1 VEELIFGRLTLR
13 EIPYDNPIIMATL
26 GGSTMLLLCIAFLI
40 WYHGKWSYLWK
51 EWFTSVDHKR
61 IGIMYV
67 VLALVMLL
75 RGFADALLM
84 RTQQALAEGSAQ
96 GYLPPDHYNQIFSA
110 HGTIMIIFVAMPFF
124 IGLMNIIVPLQIG
137 ARDVAYPFLNSVSF
151 WLTASS
157 AALVM
162 LSLGLGNFSHAGWSG
177 YPPLSEKNYSP
188 GPGVDYWIWG
198 LQLGGV
204 GTLMTGINFFVTI
217 LRLRAPGMT
226 LMKMPIFSWT
236 ILVTNVLIMLAFPA
250 LTVVL
255 ALLALDRYTGMHFFT
270 NHGGGNLMM
279 FTNLFWI
286 WGHPEVYIVI
296 LPAFGIYSE
305 VVATFSK
312 KRLFGYT
319 SMVYASVAIAT
330 LSFMVWLHHFFT
342 MGAGANVNAFFG
354 IATMVI
360 AIPTGVKVFNWL
372 FTFYRGRIE
381 FTTPVLWTL
390 GFIVTF
396 CIGGMTGVLLAVP
409 GADFELHNS
418 EFLIAHFHNMLIPGA
433 LFGYF
438 AGYAYWFPKV
448 FGFKLD
454 ETWGKRAFWLWI
466 VGFYLAFMPLYA
478 LGFMG
483 MPRRLIHYDN
493 SHWQPYLVVAL
504 SGTLIIFGGILC
516 QILQLTLSIRNRAQL
531 RDETGDPWDGRT
543 LEWSIP
549 SPPPAYNFARIPQI
563 HTRDAF
569 LSMKKQAHRT
579 EVVDYE
585 AILLPRSSSL
595 GPFMGGL
602 TFVLGFSL
610 VWYLWWSAIL
620 ALAGL
625 IGCVVARSWDEH
637 TEEELSAQEVCAI
650 ETSLRHPGASVS
662 FAGKPPPVQN
672 LTFER
677 SPLP

>member
-1 VEELIFGRLTLR
+1 MFGKLSFHD
-13 EIPYDNPIIMATL
+13 IPYDNPIIMATL
-26 GGSTMLLLCIAFLI
+26 GGSSMLLLCIGILI
-40 WYHGKWSYLWK
+40 TYHGKWSYLWR

-61 IGIMYV
+61 VGVMYI
-67 VLALVMLL
+67 VLAMVMLL

-84 RTQQALAEGSAQ
+84 RTQQALAEGGAQ

-157 AALVM
+157 GALVM

-177 YPPLSEKNYSP
+177 YPPLSEKHYSP

-226 LMKMPIFSWT
+226 MMKLPIFSWA
-236 ILVTNVLIMLAFPA
+236 ILVTNVLIMLSFPV
-250 LTVVL
+250 LTVTL
-255 ALLALDRYTGMHFFT
+255 ALLAMDRYLGMHFFT
-270 NHGGGNLMM
+270 NHMGGNLMM

-296 LPAFGIYSE
+296 LPAFGMFSE
-305 VVATFSK
+305 ISATFSRK
-312 KRLFGYT
+312 PLFGYT
-319 SMVYASVAIAT
+319 SMVYASVAIST
-330 LSFMVWLHHFFT
+330 LSFVVWLHHFFT

-360 AIPTGVKVFNWL
+360 AVPTGVKVFNWL

-390 GFIVTF
+390 GFIITF
-396 CIGGMTGVLLAVP
+396 CIGGMTGVLLSVP
-409 GADFELHNS
+409 AADFQLHNS

-433 LFGYF
+433 MFGYF
-438 AGYAYWFPKV
+438 AGYTYWFPKV
-448 FGFKLD
+448 FGFKLN
-454 ETWGKRAFWLWI
+454 EKWGRLAFWLWI

-483 MPRRLIHYDN
+483 MSRRLVHYDN
-493 SHWQPYLVVAL
+493 THWQPYLVIAL
-504 SGTLIIFGGILC
+504 AGTILIMGGIVC
-516 QILQLTLSIRNRAQL
+516 QIVQLAVSMRHRDAL
-531 RDETGDPWDGRT
+531 RDTTGDPWDGRT
-543 LEWSIP
+543 LEWSVP
-549 SPPPAYNFARIPQI
+549 SPPPAYNFAHIPQVTHRDEFTALKKSGRVAAVLPYLPI
-563 HTRDAF
+563 HMPCN
-569 LSMKKQAHRT
+569 S
-579 EVVDYE
+579 
-585 AILLPRSSSL
+585 IL
-595 GPFMGGL
+595 GPIIGGL
-602 TFVLGFSL
+602 TFTLGFAL
-610 VWYLWWSAIL
+610 VWYIWWLATVSLVAI
-620 ALAGL
+620 
-625 IGCVVARSWDEH
+625 IGAVIARSWNQH
-637 TEEELSAQEVCAI
+637 TEYEIPALEVAAM
-650 ETSLRHPGASVS
+650 ERALRHPPVTSA
-662 FAGKPPPVQN
+662 ATAPP
-672 LTFER
+672 
-677 SPLP
+677 SPLAFEH